1 MSALVGGGNAAARG
15 RREYPPVTR
24 GAVYRVGLVAV
35 AVLLLAGACE
45 EPPEPEEVV
54 RPIRAMRVA
63 AAGVLGGRAFP
74 CRAEAVGEINAA
86 FSVPGRLI
94 ERPAR
99 VGSEV
104 EAGDL
109 LARIDPSDFQNALM
123 QAEARTTRARA
134 MRDRV
139 ARAAEA
145 GAVAR
150 QDLTNAQA
158 DLDEALAE
166 VEIRAKALEDTQ
178 LRAPFDGV
186 IAATFV
192 ENFQNVQARQ
202 PVMRVLDISSIECVV
217 NIPEGLISSAPYVE
231 DIQVIFDA
239 FPGRPIPAAIAEI
252 GREASATT
260 RTFPITLVMDQP
272 EDGEILPG
280 MAGRASGR
288 VAPPE
293 DAPADGFD
301 LPLNAIFSDDGQRS
315 LVWVIDETTMTASKR
330 EVEAVAPSA
339 LGMRVRGVGP
349 GEWIATSAV
358 HVLRDGQKV
367 RLPDLD
373 RERDRRS

>member
-1 MSALVGGGNAAARG
+1 
-15 RREYPPVTR
+15 
-24 GAVYRVGLVAV
+24 LVAV
-35 AVLLLAGACE
+35 AVLLFAGACE
-45 EPPEPEEVV
+45 EPPETEEVV

-134 MRDRV
+134 LRDRV
-139 ARAAEA
+139 ARAVEA

-186 IAATFV
+186 VAATFV
-192 ENFQNVQARQ
+192 ENFQNVQAKQ

-239 FPGRPIPAAIAEI
+239 FAGRPIPAAIAEI

-272 EDGEILPG
+272 EDVEILPG
-280 MAGRASGR
+280 MAGRATGR
-288 VAPPE
+288 VVPPE

>member
-1 MSALVGGGNAAARG
+1 MI
-15 RREYPPVTR
+15 
-24 GAVYRVGLVAV
+24 AV
-35 AVLLLAGACE
+35 AACLVAGACE
-45 EPPEPEEVV
+45 EPPQPNEVV
-54 RPIRAMRVA
+54 RPVRAMRVVD
-63 AAGVLGGRAFP
+63 AGALQGRAFP
-74 CRAEAVGEINAA
+74 CRAEAAGEINAA
-86 FSVPGRLI
+86 FEVPGRLI

-109 LARIDPSDFQNALM
+109 LARLDPSDFQNALM
-123 QAEARTTRARA
+123 QAEARVTRAQA

-139 ARAAEA
+139 AKAAEA

-158 DLDEALAE
+158 DLDEAVAE
-166 VEIRAKALEDTQ
+166 VDIRAKAVDDTQ

-186 IAATFV
+186 VAATFV

-217 NIPEGLISSAPYVE
+217 NVPENLISSAPYVQ
-231 DIQVIFDA
+231 DIQVTFDA

-272 EDGEILPG
+272 EDVEILPG
-280 MAGRASGR
+280 MAGRATGR
-288 VAPPE
+288 VVPPE
-293 DAPADGFD
+293 DAPAGGFD
-301 LPLNAIFSDDGQRS
+301 LPLNAIFSDDGERS
-315 LVWVIDETTMTASKR
+315 LVWVIDEATMTASKR
-330 EVEAVAPSA
+330 EVEGVAPSP
-339 LGMRVRGVGP
+339 LGMRVRGVEP
-349 GEWIATSAV
+349 GDWIATSAV
-358 HVLRDGQKV
+358 HVLREGQKV

-373 RERDRRS
+373 RVRDRRS